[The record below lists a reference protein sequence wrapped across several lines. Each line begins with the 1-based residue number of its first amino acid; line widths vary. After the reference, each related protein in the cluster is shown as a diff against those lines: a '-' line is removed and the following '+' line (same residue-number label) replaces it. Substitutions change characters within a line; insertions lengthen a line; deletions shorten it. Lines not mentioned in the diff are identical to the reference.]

1 MAGVGLDK
9 TVRPTDIEFV
19 GNFLTWTGHRGAI
32 GMAFALFLLGCL
44 MMCAVMFEW
53 VDIMRP
59 VGVWVLLTVR
69 FPHSSDCAFSY
80 LARDAG
86 RVSSGTP

>member
-1 MAGVGLDK
+1 
-9 TVRPTDIEFV
+9 V

-59 VGVWVLLTVR
+59 VGVWVLLTGFALAIPAFVVR
-69 FPHSSDCAFSY
+69 VPKILTTSFPEI
-80 LARDAG
+80 LATSR
-86 RVSSGTP
+86 